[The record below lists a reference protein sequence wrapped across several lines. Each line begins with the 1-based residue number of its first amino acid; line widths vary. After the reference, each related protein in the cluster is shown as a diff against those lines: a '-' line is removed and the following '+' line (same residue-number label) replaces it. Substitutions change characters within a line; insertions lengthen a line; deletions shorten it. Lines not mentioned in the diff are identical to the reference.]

1 MTLQDYEDRFLDEL
15 IDNWRG
21 IDWDKYVKTCY
32 DEYMHSV
39 AEQELDMELNRL

>member
-1 MTLQDYEDRFLDEL
+1 MTLQDYEERYLDDL
-15 IDNWRG
+15 IDNWPG
-21 IDWDKYVKTCY
+21 VNWDKYVKSCY